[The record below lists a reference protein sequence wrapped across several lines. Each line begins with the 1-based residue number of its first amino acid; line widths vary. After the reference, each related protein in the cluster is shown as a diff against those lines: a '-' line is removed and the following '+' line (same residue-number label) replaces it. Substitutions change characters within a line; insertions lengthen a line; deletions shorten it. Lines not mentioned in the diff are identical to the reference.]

1 MSNQISEEAPA
12 KEKSAPAA
20 AEGGVEQGSEKTI
33 RQAVYDI
40 RYRAR
45 REELDLRH
53 AFSQYMG
60 SSNLNQ
66 QEKAAVQEKLFG
78 KEGGSPAAQ
87 AEELAFES
95 VSRAMEKVFVLE
107 GNPVQN
113 AWNKFVPP
121 PSQSANPNV
130 RSGKLKPGKLESGAL
145 KTLNKTAENI
155 NKPIKATAK
164 TVKTVKSTSNAVKG
178 AVDTVAKGSSKVTKA
193 VTGAAKKVVSAA
205 SKNPKTAALVA
216 GGALAAGLAGK
227 AIADRKKKKTVKE
240 SATEQKYKVRVQDKE
255 KPAYVRYADRDKIN
269 QLRSNPQIS
278 SVEMTGHGDPYEGD
292 KDKKASTSAIQKK
305 GKKDEVSGKDKKI
318 DLKKEGYVNENR
330 MASHTA
336 GMSDGQ
342 KASASSQI
350 SKGLSQSWRR
360 RLDKSNFGDR
370 KKAGKRGNPEQYRK
384 SADSPENELRYPYGK
399 SNIGQGKGSFKDLSK
414 VKKEEV
420 TNEALAA
427 IPMVAGKAALAGAK
441 VAGKAAVGGAKLAG
455 KAAVGGA
462 RLAGKAAVKTAKV
475 AGKVGK
481 KVGKAAVKQAGRTAM
496 GTAHNTYKV
505 GKAVV
510 NRSGRAAKGA
520 IKGALSNEEYLAD
533 GAAVAPPTNKKIT
546 GEKVDNSK
554 LIKVFPQDGSDPQIG
569 NIKSSYKPVGQVV
582 SEILSKE
589 AYTVTA
595 ADKKGNTPAYQ
606 AYKAG
611 KKNVKTGEPLY
622 KAADHL
628 KKESV
633 EVKMEGDDDTPATVD
648 ALLDT
653 INSKNNDDSRAMYT
667 KWNLAKNKMRAAG
680 LKMSYTPEGEMTE
693 GKLKSGVGS
702 LVGGIAGGAA
712 GLAAGGPA
720 GAALGAT
727 AGSAAGAALGAKKG
741 RKGSAAVGGAVGGPV
756 GAAIGASYEPEGE
769 MTEGIVGKTVGGVGK
784 VTGKVVGGVED
795 VAGKVAVGGVK
806 TGAKVAGSVVKRT
819 GRAVGGAI
827 KGALSSGK
835 KEEVE
840 FTGNNVEEG
849 VLGAASGAV
858 LGGAVGG
865 LPGAVAGG
873 ALGSKVNVLGG
884 DKKSK
889 RKRLKKEGYTNVVE
903 DIADILARLEKK
915 RISKGG
921 NPDESP
927 LGKKTGRAM
936 KSQQDKVRKKA
947 GLKTEHHQKDADG
960 NTVPHEDGVI
970 CESNLVRSII
980 SKKN

>member
-20 AEGGVEQGSEKTI
+20 AEGGVEQNSEKTI

-95 VSRAMEKVFVLE
+95 VSLAMEKVFVLE
-107 GNPVQN
+107 GNPVQK

-130 RSGKLKPGKLESGAL
+130 RSGKLTPGKLEAGAL
-145 KTLNKTAENI
+145 KTMNKTAETI
-155 NKPIKATAK
+155 NKPIKAASSASK
-164 TVKTVKSTSNAVKG
+164 AVKG
-178 AVDTVAKGSSKVTKA
+178 AVDTVSKTVSKAKDAVQPVTKA
-193 VTGAAKKVVSAA
+193 VTGAAKTVGKAVA
-205 SKNPKTAALVA
+205 KNPKTAAIVA

-227 AIADRKKKKTVKE
+227 AIADRKKKKKKDVKE
-240 SATEQKYKVRVQDKE
+240 SASEQKYKVRVQDKE
-255 KPAYVRYADRDKIN
+255 KPAYVRYADRAKIN

-292 KDKKASTSAIQKK
+292 KDKKPSTSSIQKK

-427 IPMVAGKAALAGAK
+427 VPMVAGKVALGGAKLAGKAALGGAK
-441 VAGKAAVGGAKLAG
+441 LAGKAAVGGAKLAG
-455 KAAVGGA
+455 KAT
-462 RLAGKAAVKTAKV
+462 VKTAKV
-475 AGKVGK
+475 AGNVGK
-481 KVGKAAVKQAGRTAM
+481 KVGKAAGKQAARTAM
-496 GTAHNTYKV
+496 GTAHNAYKV
-505 GKAVV
+505 GSAVV
-510 NRSGRAAKGA
+510 NRTGRAAAGA
-520 IKGALSNEEYLAD
+520 VKGALSNEEYLAD
-533 GAAVAPPTNKKIT
+533 GAAVAPPKNKKIT

-554 LIKVFPQDGSDPQIG
+554 LIKVFPQDQSDPQIG

-582 SEILSKE
+582 SEILAKE
-589 AYTVTA
+589 DMNKGYVVTA
-595 ADKKGNTPAYQ
+595 ADKKGNTPAWQ
-606 AYKAG
+606 GYKAG
-611 KKNVKTGEPLY
+611 KKKKDGSPLY
-622 KAADHL
+622 RPADHL
-628 KKESV
+628 KNEGV

-648 ALLDT
+648 ALTDV

-667 KWNLAKNKMRAAG
+667 KWNLAKNKLRAAG
-680 LKMSYTPEGEMTE
+680 LKCGHE
-693 GKLKSGVGS
+693 L
-702 LVGGIAGGAA
+702 
-712 GLAAGGPA
+712 
-720 GAALGAT
+720 
-727 AGSAAGAALGAKKG
+727 
-741 RKGSAAVGGAVGGPV
+741 
-756 GAAIGASYEPEGE
+756 EGE
-769 MTEGIVGKTVGGVGK
+769 MTEGIIGKA
-784 VTGKVVGGVED
+784 TGKVVGGV
-795 VAGKVAVGGVK
+795 VGGVENLAVGTAKTAAK

-819 GRAVGGAI
+819 GRAAAGAV

-840 FTGNNVEEG
+840 LTGNNVEEG

-858 LGGAVGG
+858 LGGALTGGPVGA
-865 LPGAVAGG
+865 LAGG
-873 ALGSKVNVLGG
+873 ALGSKVDVLGG
-884 DKKSK
+884 KKKKSK
-889 RKRLKKEGYTNVVE
+889 RRLKKEGYTNVVE
-903 DIADILARLEKK
+903 DITDILARLEKK

-936 KSQQDKVRKKA
+936 KAQQDKVRKKA

-960 NTVPHEDGVI
+960 NTIPHEEINELKTSTLRSYVNRASVDAVGRGVDAGI
-970 CESNLVRSII
+970 KGMTGPKKEMEKNMTKAYKRQRGINTAANKLASRAERKENFTPESTIVRDILV
-980 SKKN
+980 KKN